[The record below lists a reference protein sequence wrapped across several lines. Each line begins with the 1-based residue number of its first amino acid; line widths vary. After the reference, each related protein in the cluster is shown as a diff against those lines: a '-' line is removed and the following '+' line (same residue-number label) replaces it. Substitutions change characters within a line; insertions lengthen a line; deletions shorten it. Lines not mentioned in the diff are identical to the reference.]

1 MKNIENFPRM
11 KHFGEH
17 AMQKYT
23 AAAQKLKLTSRIS
36 VRTEGPE
43 YPSEVKG

>member
-17 AMQKYT
+17 AMQRYT
-23 AAAQKLKLTSRIS
+23 AAQKLKLTSRIS

>member
-11 KHFGEH
+11 KYFGQY
-17 AMQKYT
+17 AMQKNT
-23 AAAQKLKLTSRIS
+23 TAQKLKLTSRIS